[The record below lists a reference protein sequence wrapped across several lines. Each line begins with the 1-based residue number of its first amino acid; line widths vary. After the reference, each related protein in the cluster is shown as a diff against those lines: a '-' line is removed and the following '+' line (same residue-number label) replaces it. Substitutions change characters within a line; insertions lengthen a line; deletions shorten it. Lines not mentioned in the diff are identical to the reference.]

1 MTVVFAVYAKLEKT
15 LSISCW
21 LAIKK
26 ISQNL
31 LRNTC
36 VAYEMD
42 FNIKNLL
49 GVAC

>member
-26 ISQNL
+26 ISQISSLVVGCREML
-31 LRNTC
+31 LYPN
-36 VAYEMD
+36 Y
-42 FNIKNLL
+42 IL
-49 GVAC
+49 